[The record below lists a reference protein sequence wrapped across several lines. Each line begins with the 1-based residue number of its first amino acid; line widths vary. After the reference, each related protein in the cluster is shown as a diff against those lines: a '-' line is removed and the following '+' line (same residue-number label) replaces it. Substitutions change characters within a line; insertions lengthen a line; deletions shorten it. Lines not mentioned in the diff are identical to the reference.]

1 MFLKSTVLLVSLHP
15 RYLYSN
21 PIPTTLTHPL
31 TVPQQSYG
39 HDTGGFAG
47 PQPSP
52 ALLTPWVQTAAH
64 TARLA
69 INTYK
74 TTPDDNLSGAVTEPW
89 QYPSHAPYIRAAI
102 ERRYALLPLLASLQ
116 VEAHRTGAPPVRWV
130 GWGRERTDPEVWS
143 DRRLRDGEGQFWLG
157 DGLLVCAVDREA
169 DERGEADVYLPR
181 GAAAAADWGRGAPGY
196 VLLAGAFPRYEPGR
210 WARVPCAIADGAPV
224 LAREGSA
231 VPVGRGE
238 RTLGPGE
245 SAPDDDDGDDDA
257 VRLPPDDYRAVE
269 LYPPPAPPGPEGGEG
284 GGKDGEVEE
293 EAGRWFATTW
303 REDDGLGPDHARGVL
318 ACTVAY
324 LCLGARIVL
333 RYSEA
338 REACCDACPDGA
350 PGGGGFAPAWTELVV
365 VLPPREARA
374 VVAAAG
380 APAVRRLERGAAAAA
395 APGDG
400 RARYVVAVERGR

>member
-1 MFLKSTVLLVSLHP
+1 
-15 RYLYSN
+15 
-21 PIPTTLTHPL
+21 
-31 TVPQQSYG
+31 
-39 HDTGGFAG
+39 
-47 PQPSP
+47 
-52 ALLTPWVQTAAH
+52 
-64 TARLA
+64 
-69 INTYK
+69 
-74 TTPDDNLSGAVTEPW
+74 
-89 QYPSHAPYIRAAI
+89 
-102 ERRYALLPLLASLQ
+102 

-130 GWGRERTDPEVWS
+130 GWGCERTDPEVWS

-157 DGLLVCAVDREA
+157 DGLLVCAVGREA
-169 DERGEADVYLPR
+169 DASGEADVYLPR
-181 GAAAAADWGRGAPGY
+181 GGGAPGY

-210 WARVPCAIADGAPV
+210 WARVPCAVADGAPV

-231 VPVGRGE
+231 VPVGRPG

-245 SAPDDDDGDDDA
+245 GGPGDGGGGGGA

-269 LYPPPAPPGPEGGEG
+269 LYPPPPGPEGEDG
-284 GGKDGEVEE
+284 GGEAAAEDE

-303 REDDGLGPDHARGVL
+303 REDDGRGPDHARGVL

-324 LCLGARIVL
+324 LCQRARIIL

-338 REACCDACPDGA
+338 REACCDECPDGV
-350 PGGGGFAPAWTELVV
+350 PDEGFAPAWTELVV

-380 APAVRRLERGAAAAA
+380 APAVRRLGGGAAA